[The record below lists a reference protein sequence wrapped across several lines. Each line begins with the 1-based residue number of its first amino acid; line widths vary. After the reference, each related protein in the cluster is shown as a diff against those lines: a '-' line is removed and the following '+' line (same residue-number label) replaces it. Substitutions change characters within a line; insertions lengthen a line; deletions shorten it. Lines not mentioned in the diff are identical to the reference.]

1 MDTNNMNT
9 INDRIRYAT
18 ITAYHSLTGTTDGSY
33 IYDMV
38 RRAARSDAPTDSI
51 RYDNG
56 VWHRL
61 SDYPDLVF
69 KARVEELAR
78 NIRRRWQIKIENN

>member
-1 MDTNNMNT
+1 MNT

-33 IYDMV
+33 IADIV
-38 RRAARSDAPTDSI
+38 RHAVRSNAPTDSI
-51 RYDNG
+51 RYDEG

-61 SDYPDLVF
+61 SDYPNLVF
-69 KARVEELAR
+69 KASIEAKALS
-78 NIRRRWQIKIENN
+78 IRSRLMPKATLSLTH